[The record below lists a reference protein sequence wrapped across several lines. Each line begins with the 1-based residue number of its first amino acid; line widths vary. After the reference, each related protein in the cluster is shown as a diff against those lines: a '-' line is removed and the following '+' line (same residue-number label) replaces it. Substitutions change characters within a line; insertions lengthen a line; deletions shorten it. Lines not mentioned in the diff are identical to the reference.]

1 MAGVS
6 LRMSNQYEADA
17 PAEQSRAGQTGP
29 LDVMRAAM
37 PVAESGLPEAKSL
50 DAAVEARACAL
61 LWEYLAAVRRRVD
74 RLGVGLMV
82 GQWLFALA
90 LAVAMSAHPWDWRV
104 RPGLEPLWVALLW
117 GGPLCLIPSTL
128 ALLRPGAGVTRHVM
142 AAAQVLWS
150 VLLVH
155 LSGAR
160 LETYFHVFGSLALVT
175 FYRDAR
181 VLLTAGV
188 AAVVA
193 HLLRGIGWPQ
203 AGVTVAGTPG
213 GSVLEL
219 VFWVGLVD
227 GVLVLACRGATR
239 EMKRVAERQALL
251 ARAKELELLERE
263 RMLERSGRE
272 LKDSREQ
279 VARMEKLAAVG
290 KLTATVSHEL
300 RNPLAAA
307 RTANAAVV
315 RRLRQVE
322 GAREDARLQR
332 FLDIVERELAVCA
345 SLTSEMLEFVR
356 ERPLVLRAC
365 PLHGLVE
372 EAVDVVPRREGVRVE
387 NRVPAGLEPP
397 WVDRELLRQV
407 LINLVQNAAESMPP
421 GREGVVAVSA
431 ELSGGRAF
439 HIRVTDNGGGIPAQV
454 LDHIFEPLFTTK
466 EHGTGLGLTVV
477 ASTVRQHGG
486 TLRVESREGEG
497 SVFTICLP
505 HARATAEVACPS

>member
-1 MAGVS
+1 
-6 LRMSNQYEADA
+6 MSNQHEADA

-29 LDVMRAAM
+29 PDVMRSAASM
-37 PVAESGLPEAKSL
+37 AESGESEARPL

-61 LWEYLAAVRRRVD
+61 WRDYLAAVRSRVD

-82 GQWLFALA
+82 GQWLFVLA
-90 LAVAMSAHPWDWRV
+90 LSVALSAHPWEWRGS
-104 RPGLEPLWVALLW
+104 PGPAPLWVALLW
-117 GGPLCLIPSTL
+117 GGPLCIIPSTL
-128 ALLRPGAGVTRHVM
+128 AVLRPGAGGTRHVM
-142 AAAQVLWS
+142 SVAQVLWS

-160 LETYFHVFGSLALVT
+160 LETYVHVFGSLVLVS

-181 VLLTAGV
+181 VLVTAGA

-193 HLLRGIGWPQ
+193 HLLRGMVWPQ
-203 AGVTVAGTPG
+203 AGVSLTGTPG
-213 GSVLEL
+213 GGVLEL
-219 VFWVGLVD
+219 VFWVGVVD

-239 EMKRVAERQALL
+239 EMKRVAERQGGL
-251 ARAKELELLERE
+251 ARVREGELQERE

-290 KLTATVSHEL
+290 RLTATVSHEL

-315 RRLRQVE
+315 RRLRHVD

-332 FLDIVERELAVCA
+332 FLDIIERELAVCT
-345 SLTSEMLEFVR
+345 SLTSEILEFVR
-356 ERPLVLRAC
+356 ERPLVLRPC
-365 PLHGLVE
+365 SLHGLVE

-387 NRVPAGLEPP
+387 NRVPMGLESP

-421 GREGVVAVSA
+421 GREGLVFVSA

-439 HIRVTDNGGGIPAQV
+439 HIRVTDNGEGIPAQV
-454 LDHIFEPLFTTK
+454 LEHIFEPLFTTK
-466 EHGTGLGLTVV
+466 EHGTGLGLPVV

-505 HARATAEVACPS
+505 HARASAEVACSS